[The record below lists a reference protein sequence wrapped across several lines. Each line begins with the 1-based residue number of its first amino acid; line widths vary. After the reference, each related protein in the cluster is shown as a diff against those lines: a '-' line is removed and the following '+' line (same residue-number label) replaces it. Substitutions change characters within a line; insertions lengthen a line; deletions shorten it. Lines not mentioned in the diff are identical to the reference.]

1 MANLKSREFYPDFHV
16 NIRKDGRVNG
26 VEPVTLTDMGLPY
39 DLDYPE
45 QPVGEL
51 PKKLYENLVE
61 EFIFLIDELLPRDI
75 QDLFYK
81 ATLDPRRAYWKLFE
95 EAARRMQLPYYLN
108 CHCDEAK
115 GCYPNISDGIRGFIY
130 EGRTL
135 ADIYLNT
142 CVTRQMILEDIDY
155 DYTCFA
161 FSDDENEGLLFPA
174 EFALFKMSIYNYKR
188 DAVIPGSEIKG
199 NLVLFSKESE
209 PELVMMEVPEEPDY
223 VPLWDEGIDP
233 DEEEE
238 INKLKEKY
246 EKKIAEIKCVEDYC
260 AEHNIPF
267 LKFTKYQAMSFYES
281 GELG

>member
-1 MANLKSREFYPDFHV
+1 MGNLKSREFYPDFHV

-26 VEPVTLTDMGLPY
+26 VEPVTLKDMGLPY

-81 ATLDPRRAYWKLFE
+81 VTLDPRRAYWKLFE

-108 CHCDEAK
+108 CHRDEAK

-155 DYTCFA
+155 DYTCLS

-188 DAVIPGSEIKG
+188 
-199 NLVLFSKESE
+199 
-209 PELVMMEVPEEPDY
+209 
-223 VPLWDEGIDP
+223 
-233 DEEEE
+233 
-238 INKLKEKY
+238 
-246 EKKIAEIKCVEDYC
+246 
-260 AEHNIPF
+260 
-267 LKFTKYQAMSFYES
+267 
-281 GELG
+281 